1 MAQFYRNHIIA
12 STHEFKN
19 NIARFTRLL
28 QTEDYSAL
36 FVKRRDKVVGLYMTT
51 GAEDAARTFTEQAHS
66 AGQKPLNSHELN
78 LLHTK

>member
-28 QTEDYSAL
+28 QDEDYTAL
-36 FVKRRDKVVGLYMTT
+36 FVKRRDKVVGIYMTT
-51 GAEDAARTFTEQAHS
+51 DVEHVERDFTNKAHS
-66 AGQKPLNSHELN
+66 AGQQPLTSHELN
-78 LLHTK
+78 LLRTK